1 MKPSSLHT
9 KTPLSHLKHSQGFTL
24 IELLT
29 VITIIGILAGL
40 SMVGINAAKNKT
52 LEAVSGARYATY
64 IKAIREYYSDY
75 GYYPEFGQSSGGST
89 SNDLILSL
97 DDPEIVKDFWKTL
110 YAYDEPANWQNGQKT
125 RIDAT
130 EAKRLG
136 NRKRRHY
143 LEPTQD
149 NHYLTDEGEMDWET
163 IQSVSKKA
171 GMQLVTVMV
180 DLTNDGKLPN
190 PDPKTNKKREFINS
204 SFAFYAQ
211 SKSGKIVFKT
221 W

>member
-1 MKPSSLHT
+1 MKPSTHT
-9 KTPLSHLKHSQGFTL
+9 FIDPSNSRKHSKGFTL

-52 LEAVSGARYATY
+52 LEAVTAARYSTY
-64 IKAIREYYSDY
+64 IKAIKEYYSDY
-75 GYYPEFGQSSGGST
+75 GYYPEFGQSTGGSGQ
-89 SNDLILSL
+89 DLILEL
-97 DDPEIVKDFWKTL
+97 VDPAVVADFWKTL
-110 YAYDEPANWQNGQKT
+110 YGYKTPDEWDSGRKT
-125 RIDAT
+125 RLDAD

-143 LEPTQD
+143 LEPNSE
-149 NHYLTDEGEMDWET
+149 NHYLTDSGDMDWGT
-163 IQSVSKKA
+163 IQSASKTPNR
-171 GMQLVTVMV
+171 QQVVVMI

-190 PDPKTNKKREFINS
+190 PDPRTNQKREFINS
-204 SFAFYAQ
+204 SIAFYAL
-211 SKSGKIVFKT
+211 SRSGKIAFKT

>member
-1 MKPSSLHT
+1 MKPPIHSFFNQSIT
-9 KTPLSHLKHSQGFTL
+9 RKHSKGFTL

-52 LEAVSGARYATY
+52 LEAVTAARYSTY
-64 IKAIREYYSDY
+64 VKAIKEFYSDY
-75 GYYPEFGQSSGGST
+75 GYYPEFGQGTGST
-89 SNDLILSL
+89 DQDLILEL
-97 DDPEIVKDFWKTL
+97 DQPEVVTDFWKTL
-110 YAYDEPANWQNGQKT
+110 YGYKTPDQWDSGRKT
-125 RIDAT
+125 RLDAD

-143 LEPTQD
+143 LEPNSE
-149 NHYLTDEGEMDWET
+149 NHYLTDSGDMNWET
-163 IQSVSKKA
+163 IQSASKT
-171 GMQLVTVMV
+171 QNRQQVVVMI

-190 PDPKTNKKREFINS
+190 PDPKTNQKRQFINS
-204 SFAFYAQ
+204 SIAFYAL
-211 SKSGKIVFKT
+211 SRSGKIAFKT